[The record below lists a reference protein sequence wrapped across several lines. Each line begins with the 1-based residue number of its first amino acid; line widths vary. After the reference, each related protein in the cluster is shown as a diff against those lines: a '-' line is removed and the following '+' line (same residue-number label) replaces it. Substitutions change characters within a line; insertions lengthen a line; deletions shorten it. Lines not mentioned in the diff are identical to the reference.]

1 PPGRGSARRRSR
13 AAPGRATPARRS
25 TPSAAGGAP
34 RGPSAAARA
43 PSGAPSHS
51 EPVCAVSPPP
61 TRCTVRIVEVQPPEL
76 DARAPGEG
84 GGVGRQGVAAVSES
98 PHDSYAA
105 RHHASLHARHQKRRP
120 GAPGPPP
127 PPRPPP
133 GPFALHCCLQAVGTP
148 RVNTCL
154 YDIHTGTAR
163 VTI

>member
-1 PPGRGSARRRSR
+1 MIRRPPRSTLF
-13 AAPGRATPARRS
+13 PYTTLFRS

-51 EPVCAVSPPP
+51 EPVCAVSPAP

-84 GGVGRQGVAAVSES
+84 GGVGRQGVAGVSES

-120 GAPGPPP
+120 GAPR

-133 GPFALHCCLQAVGTP
+133 PPPGASGLPPGAAAPGAPSV
-148 RVNTCL
+148 V
-154 YDIHTGTAR
+154 AR
-163 VTI
+163 YGASPSGYVR